1 MLKMKDPCCFR
12 NAGFPLYPYR
22 CLCHAYSFCPLFS
35 GRRAYRF
42 LGRMKICTLHTS
54 YYFFESFPVNSKIVF
69 DNLIVS
75 YILADPGAKSD
86 VNIVPYPDLV
96 FKNNVRA
103 DPCIIPNICL
113 FADSYTGTDQAAFSN
128 GGPLANG
135 IEVINF
141 CLFTQFS

>member
-1 MLKMKDPCCFR
+1 
-12 NAGFPLYPYR
+12 
-22 CLCHAYSFCPLFS
+22 
-35 GRRAYRF
+35 
-42 LGRMKICTLHTS
+42 MKICTLHTS

-75 YILADPGAKSD
+75 DILADPGAKSD

-113 FADSYTGTDQAAFSN
+113 FADSYTGQIRQRFPMVVPWPMVSRLSIFVCSPN
-128 GGPLANG
+128 SVYPLK
-135 IEVINF
+135 IEREIFVF
-141 CLFTQFS
+141 A